1 MEEKLVETLL
11 SIMSDW
17 GIYALFLMTFFEAA
31 LLLGIFIPGES
42 MVIAAGVAASRG
54 ALDLTD
60 VVAVAS
66 IGAVLGDTAG
76 YFLGSRYGEGIFE
89 RYAERLRITKGRVAL
104 SRRFMERHG
113 GKAVFIGRFTSV
125 LRAFA
130 PLVAGAMKMDY
141 PKFLFYNVTGGV
153 LWAASFAA
161 LGYFA
166 GEGLDV
172 YRGYLSGVF
181 QALAVALALAGSYM
195 LYRFLKKR
203 EAAVLLKRVETNP
216 SRRGG

>member
-1 MEEKLVETLL
+1 
-11 SIMSDW
+11 MSDW

-60 VVAVAS
+60 VV
-66 IGAVLGDTAG
+66 
-76 YFLGSRYGEGIFE
+76 
-89 RYAERLRITKGRVAL
+89 
-104 SRRFMERHG
+104 
-113 GKAVFIGRFTSV
+113 GRFTSV

-130 PLVAGAMKMDY
+130 PLVAGTMKMDY
-141 PKFLFYNVTGGV
+141 PKFLLYDVTGGV

-172 YRGYLSGVF
+172 YMGYLSGVF
-181 QALAVALALAGSYM
+181 QALAVALALAASYM

-203 EAAVLLKRVETNP
+203 EAAVLFKE
-216 SRRGG
+216 G